1 MRQKIFFFTFILGF
15 ILLFEGL
22 LFNPMQKDN
31 NSAYLTI
38 IFQNPMTFNDSTSQ
52 NTIKSNIERV
62 FENEGIHIIHKEKP
76 EEYKLKVI
84 IIIRDSLIIE
94 SKDMSLS
101 GQATYTV
108 KKPRI
113 AYQYKSK
120 EEIYNSVKSYIKK
133 YLK

>member
-1 MRQKIFFFTFILGF
+1 MKQKIFFFTFILGF

-38 IFQNPMTFNDSTSQ
+38 IFRNPMTFNDSTSQ

-62 FENEGIHIIHKEKP
+62 FENEGIHLIHIEKP
-76 EEYKLKVI
+76 EEYKLNITVTIK
-84 IIIRDSLIIE
+84 DSLIIE
-94 SKDMSLS
+94 AKGTGTNGTSISI
-101 GQATYTV
+101 V

-113 AYQYKSK
+113 VYSYKNEK
-120 EEIYNSVKSYIKK
+120 KIYNSIRDYIKK
-133 YLK
+133 YL